1 MALVSWSFEATQT
14 YYYFFI
20 IIVFIY
26 LFFFFFS
33 FFFNNRINKIVCE
46 EGIFYNINML
56 NDLGRGLIE
65 QVGLRS
71 STNRQ
76 VVPQLRFSKLLYTDK
91 FDQMYNNNRL
101 NV

>member
-1 MALVSWSFEATQT
+1 
-14 YYYFFI
+14 
-20 IIVFIY
+20 
-26 LFFFFFS
+26 
-33 FFFNNRINKIVCE
+33 
-46 EGIFYNINML
+46 ML

-76 VVPQLRFSKLLYTDK
+76 VAPQLRFSKLLYTDK
-91 FDQMYNNNRL
+91 FDKMYTNNRL